1 MLDLGKKKPQ
11 NNRSYLAFLG
21 QRYERFGSGEK
32 TNIKIDTCINHQA
45 VVMLQL
51 AKNHFEEVAIEA
63 NQPPSVIS
71 MNAQLI
77 DEVLKYL
84 EPNLD
89 CDKLQKEL
97 EKK

>member
-1 MLDLGKKKPQ
+1 MD
-11 NNRSYLAFLG
+11 
-21 QRYERFGSGEK
+21 
-32 TNIKIDTCINHQA
+32 NIKNNHQA

-51 AKNHFEEVAIEA
+51 AKNYFEEVAFEA
-63 NQPPSVIS
+63 NQPPSIIS

-77 DEVLKYL
+77 DEVQKYL

>member
-1 MLDLGKKKPQ
+1 MYKSPSCCYASVGQ
-11 NNRSYLAFLG
+11 NY
-21 QRYERFGSGEK
+21 
-32 TNIKIDTCINHQA
+32 
-45 VVMLQL
+45 
-51 AKNHFEEVAIEA
+51 FEEVAIEA

-77 DEVLKYL
+77 DEVQKYL

-97 EKK
+97 EKSNVEALMNKTSGLFIYF

>member
-1 MLDLGKKKPQ
+1 
-11 NNRSYLAFLG
+11 
-21 QRYERFGSGEK
+21 
-32 TNIKIDTCINHQA
+32 
-45 VVMLQL
+45 MLQL
-51 AKNHFEEVAIEA
+51 AKNYFEEVAIEA

-77 DEVLKYL
+77 DEVQKYL
-84 EPNLD
+84 KPNLD

>member
-1 MLDLGKKKPQ
+1 MMIG
-11 NNRSYLAFLG
+11 
-21 QRYERFGSGEK
+21 
-32 TNIKIDTCINHQA
+32 
-45 VVMLQL
+45 
-51 AKNHFEEVAIEA
+51 AIEA

-89 CDKLQKEL
+89 CDKLQKNL
-97 EKK
+97 KKSNVEALMNKTSGLFIYFW

>member
-1 MLDLGKKKPQ
+1 MMIG
-11 NNRSYLAFLG
+11 
-21 QRYERFGSGEK
+21 
-32 TNIKIDTCINHQA
+32 
-45 VVMLQL
+45 
-51 AKNHFEEVAIEA
+51 AIEA

-97 EKK
+97 EKKVM

>member
-1 MLDLGKKKPQ
+1 MK
-11 NNRSYLAFLG
+11 NRSYLAFLG

-51 AKNHFEEVAIEA
+51 AKNYFEEVAIEA

-77 DEVLKYL
+77 DEVQKYL
-84 EPNLD
+84 KPNLD

>member
-1 MLDLGKKKPQ
+1 
-11 NNRSYLAFLG
+11 
-21 QRYERFGSGEK
+21 
-32 TNIKIDTCINHQA
+32 
-45 VVMLQL
+45 MLQL
-51 AKNHFEEVAIEA
+51 AKNYFEEVAFEA

-77 DEVLKYL
+77 EEVQKFL

-97 EKK
+97 ETK

>member
-1 MLDLGKKKPQ
+1 MMIG
-11 NNRSYLAFLG
+11 
-21 QRYERFGSGEK
+21 
-32 TNIKIDTCINHQA
+32 
-45 VVMLQL
+45 
-51 AKNHFEEVAIEA
+51 AIEA

-77 DEVLKYL
+77 DEVQKYL
-84 EPNLD
+84 ETNLD

>member
-1 MLDLGKKKPQ
+1 M
-11 NNRSYLAFLG
+11 
-21 QRYERFGSGEK
+21 EK
-32 TNIKIDTCINHQA
+32 IKDKHQA

-51 AKNHFEEVAIEA
+51 AKNYFEEVAIEA

-71 MNAQLI
+71 LNAQFI
-77 DEVLKYL
+77 DEVHKYL

-89 CDKLQKEL
+89 CDKLLKEL

>member
-1 MLDLGKKKPQ
+1 MDK
-11 NNRSYLAFLG
+11 
-21 QRYERFGSGEK
+21 
-32 TNIKIDTCINHQA
+32 IKNNHQA

-51 AKNHFEEVAIEA
+51 AKNYFEEVAIEA

-77 DEVLKYL
+77 DEVQKYL
-84 EPNLD
+84 ETNLD

>member
-1 MLDLGKKKPQ
+1 M
-11 NNRSYLAFLG
+11 
-21 QRYERFGSGEK
+21 EK
-32 TNIKIDTCINHQA
+32 IKDKHQA

-51 AKNHFEEVAIEA
+51 AKKYFEEVAFGA
-63 NQPPSVIS
+63 NQPPLAIS

-77 DEVLKYL
+77 EEVQKFL

-97 EKK
+97 ETK

>member
-1 MLDLGKKKPQ
+1 MMIG
-11 NNRSYLAFLG
+11 
-21 QRYERFGSGEK
+21 
-32 TNIKIDTCINHQA
+32 
-45 VVMLQL
+45 
-51 AKNHFEEVAIEA
+51 AIEA
-63 NQPPSVIS
+63 NKPPSVIS

-77 DEVLKYL
+77 DEVQKYL

>member
-1 MLDLGKKKPQ
+1 MYKSPNCCYASVGQ
-11 NNRSYLAFLG
+11 NY
-21 QRYERFGSGEK
+21 
-32 TNIKIDTCINHQA
+32 
-45 VVMLQL
+45 
-51 AKNHFEEVAIEA
+51 FEEVGIEA
-63 NQPPSVIS
+63 NQPHSVIS

-77 DEVLKYL
+77 DEVQKYL